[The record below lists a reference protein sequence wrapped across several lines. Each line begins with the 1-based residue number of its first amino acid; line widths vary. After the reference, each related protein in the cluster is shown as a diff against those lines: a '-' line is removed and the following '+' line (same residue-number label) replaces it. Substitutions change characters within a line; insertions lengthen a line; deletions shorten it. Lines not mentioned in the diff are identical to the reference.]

1 MLSYDM
7 NEYQKS
13 IMNIEKAY
21 PNTSVCCVGGV
32 INLED
37 IDIPLAERA
46 ALFVIRQN
54 PALRMQIDRSEKLY
68 INDDVQTAEM
78 REYRDVRDKD
88 EIINEIMSEPFEL
101 YDSPLY
107 RFICV
112 KTPLS
117 VFGLLKIHHILGDH
131 IALLE
136 IFRELEKNYIALKNG
151 TEPDVKPDMRYIET
165 MLGNIGGDF
174 TDAKKHFRR
183 RFEKYG
189 VHTPKHRMKSLGAG
203 IYKYNA
209 DTGAAL
215 QIIDFCRKNKIKPES
230 VFYAA
235 LAIYERRTRGADN
248 ITIGR
253 VLMNRGRGQLDAV
266 GLYANTVPVFI
277 RSEGDFL
284 TVCRRAEDELS
295 ESIRY
300 SSYPLNCI
308 LRDNNIHERCFDA
321 EISFISMGMIPAFKI
336 AEPKKY
342 FNGCVELPMRI
353 HILRRKRSL
362 EINIEYSDEI
372 YSGKY
377 ICAFTQSLINI
388 IIGGINGREPEALTD
403 ADKAAYAELNSVTEF
418 EANTTVSRLFSE
430 YAAAHGDETA
440 VIYNGEK
447 YTFDEINRT
456 ANGIAK
462 LCAGK
467 KLVGIAM
474 GRCKYLVPA
483 MIGVMRA
490 GAAYMPLNPRL
501 DIPTECD
508 MVLSLSEYGKDGAIL
523 PDKLN
528 PNVDYAEDLSSPD
541 AAAYYMR
548 TSGSEGE
555 AKTVMI
561 SNGSLYLRLKWM
573 HDMYSLKRNILQKT
587 TPTFDVSGW
596 ELLCGAFGGC
606 SVMMRDGEE
615 KNPELIAEYINE
627 YKIEAIHFVP
637 SMLRL
642 FLRYIDRD
650 PFPTLRNVFSSGEAL
665 DAAAVRLFYEK
676 LPNAEMSNL
685 YGPTECTIDV
695 TGYDCTGRESEI
707 PIGKPVYN
715 TRIYIVCP
723 NGSLAP
729 RGVEGEIVV
738 TGGLVGLGYS
748 GGGGGYTELNGC
760 RAYRTGDRGLLGF
773 DGNIYY
779 RGRRDSLVKIN
790 GKRADLG
797 EIERL
802 AFDIDGVTGCA
813 AAAGENT
820 VTLFYEAKKPIN
832 DISARLAKKTDRLPS
847 RIIYLEKLP
856 LLSSGKVNR
865 AALLKTEMKTQ
876 IIPPENE
883 TESVILREAL
893 AELSSD
899 PVKVKIGVEDNLM
912 DYGLDSL
919 SVLSFMLRLR
929 GRGFDFKV
937 QDIYANPTV
946 RMLAKRE
953 NKPRMLVRLNDIE
966 SDWVLCCFPYAGGAP
981 QAFSK
986 IAAETEYS
994 AVGVNY
1000 DFFESAANISE
1011 IAEAV
1016 TAELKQY
1023 KKIKLVSSCVGS
1035 AYALAAATA
1044 LEKEGVKVE
1053 KIYIAASLPDKT
1065 PGGINPWRLLSA
1077 KSVMSVL
1084 SENTGRQLP
1093 KNLTSEAFLR
1103 DTDRYFKYMAKEKP
1117 RVTAPACIAFA
1128 DDDAFTKGYK
1138 RKTER
1143 WRKYLTGDIT
1153 FSVFK
1158 TDNHYF
1164 MSDTDG
1170 ILGRMEEGEGFER
1183 YS

>member
-21 PNTSVCCVGGV
+21 PDTSVCCVGG
-32 INLED
+32 ITELGND

-54 PALRMQIDRSEKLY
+54 PALRIQIDRSERLY
-68 INDDVQTAEM
+68 ISDDVHDVEV
-78 REYRDVRDKD
+78 REYRDVCDKD
-88 EIINEIMSEPFEL
+88 EIINEIMREPFEL

-107 RFICV
+107 RFVCV

-117 VFGLLKIHHILGDH
+117 AFGLLKIHHILGDH
-131 IALLE
+131 MALLE
-136 IFRELEKNYIALKNG
+136 IFGEFEKNYIAMKSG
-151 TEPDVKPDMRYIET
+151 AEPKIKPDMRYIET
-165 MLGNIGGDF
+165 MLGKIGGDF
-174 TDAKKHFRR
+174 ADAKKHFGS

-189 VHTPKHRMKSLGAG
+189 VHMPEHRMKSLGAG
-203 IYKYNA
+203 VYKYNVEPA
-209 DTGAAL
+209 DAL
-215 QIIDFCRKNKIKPES
+215 KLIDFCRENKTKPES

-235 LAIYERRTRGADN
+235 LAVYERQTRGKECM
-248 ITIGR
+248 TVGR

-277 RSEGDFL
+277 RSDGDFL
-284 TVCRRAEDELS
+284 SVCRKAEDELN
-295 ESIRY
+295 ESIKY

-321 EISFISMGMIPAFKI
+321 EISFISMGMMPTFKL
-336 AEPKKY
+336 AEPVKC

-362 EINIEYSDEI
+362 EINIEYSKEI
-372 YSGKY
+372 YSDEY
-377 ICAFTQSLINI
+377 IYAFTQSLINI
-388 IIGGINGREPEALTD
+388 IIGGIEGRKTEAVTD
-403 ADKAAYAELNSVTEF
+403 ADKAAYAALNSVTEL

-440 VIYNGEK
+440 VIYNKKK
-447 YTFDEINRT
+447 YTFDEINRA

-467 KLVGIAM
+467 KLVGIAT
-474 GRCKYLVPA
+474 GRCEYLVPA

-490 GAAYMPLNPRL
+490 GAAYMPLNPLL
-501 DIPTECD
+501 DIPSECD
-508 MVLSLSEYGKDGAIL
+508 TVLSLSEHGKDGAVFL
-523 PDKLN
+523 DKLK
-528 PNVDYAEDLSSPD
+528 PYGDYAKDLSSPD

-548 TSGSEGE
+548 TSGSEGR

-573 HDMYSLKRNILQKT
+573 HDRYSLKRNILQKT
-587 TPTFDVSGW
+587 APTFDVSGW

-606 SVMMRDGEE
+606 SVIMKDGEE

-642 FLRYIDRD
+642 FLRYIDKNS
-650 PFPTLRNVFSSGEAL
+650 FPTLRNVFSSGEAL
-665 DAAAVRLFYEK
+665 DAAAVRLFYKK
-676 LPNAEMSNL
+676 LPHAAISNL

-695 TGYDCTGRESEI
+695 TGYDCTGHEREI

-715 TRIYIVCP
+715 THIYIVCP
-723 NGSLAP
+723 DGSLAP

-748 GGGGGYTELNGC
+748 GGGGGYTELDGR

-779 RGRRDSLVKIN
+779 RGRRDSRVKIN

-802 AFDIDGVTGCA
+802 MLDIDGVTGCA

-820 VTLFYEAKKPIN
+820 VTVFYEAKKPIE
-832 DISARLAKKTDRLPS
+832 DIAARLAKKTDRLPS
-847 RIIYLEKLP
+847 RIIYLDKLP
-856 LLSSGKVNR
+856 LLSSGKIDR
-865 AALLKTEMKTQ
+865 AALLKTGIKTQ
-876 IIPPENE
+876 IIPPESE
-883 TESVILREAL
+883 TERIILREAL
-893 AELSSD
+893 AELNSG
-899 PVKVKIGVEDNLM
+899 PVKVEIGVEDNLP
-912 DYGLDSL
+912 DHGLDSL

-929 GRGFDFKV
+929 DRGFDFTV

-946 RMLAKRE
+946 RMLAERE
-953 NKPRMLVRLNDIE
+953 NVPRMLVRLNGIE
-966 SDWVLCCFPYAGGAP
+966 SDGVLCCFPYAGGAP
-981 QAFSK
+981 QAFSR
-986 IAAETEYS
+986 IAAETDYG

-1000 DFFESAANISE
+1000 DFLGNDADIGQ

-1016 TAELKQY
+1016 AAELKKY
-1023 KKIKLVSSCVGS
+1023 KKIKLVSSCAGS
-1035 AYALAAATA
+1035 AYALAAAAA
-1044 LEKEGVKVE
+1044 LERDGTRIE
-1053 KIYIAASLPDKT
+1053 KIYISASLPDKT
-1065 PGGINPWRLLSA
+1065 PRGINPWRLLPA
-1077 KSVMSVL
+1077 GGVMSAL
-1084 SENTGRQLP
+1084 SEKAGRKLP
-1093 KNLTSEAFLR
+1093 KNLRYEAFLR
-1103 DTDRYFKYMAKEKP
+1103 DTDRYFKYMAKENPK
-1117 RVTAPACIAFA
+1117 VTAPACIAFA
-1128 DDDAFTKGYK
+1128 DGDAFTKGYG
-1138 RKTER
+1138 RKAER

-1153 FSVFK
+1153 FSIFK
-1158 TDNHYF
+1158 TADHYF

-1170 ILGRMEEGEGFER
+1170 ILGRMEEGEGFE
-1183 YS
+1183 